1 LSTDREEVV
10 LFGCGGLA
18 LAMAETLRERGE
30 RFLLASAEA
39 VRVEAATSKGFDA
52 VHLDYTDDEA
62 LKSIGVGG
70 EVRMIFCLF
79 EETASN
85 LFLTLSARAL
95 APDLTVV
102 SICDSPASSSKLL
115 AAGANKTIDP
125 FLLTAR
131 WVHNLIR
138 RPLIVETLYEVLFGV
153 ADLEVS
159 EVTVAEGAYLAGKRL
174 GDLEPRSHDILILG
188 VIDRQRG
195 AELLLRTNAPS
206 YVLAAGD
213 VLVVIGPRREIEG
226 LRNESDLG
234 SGTVGNSSHIW

>member
-1 LSTDREEVV
+1 MSTDRPEVV

-18 LAMAETLRERGE
+18 LAVAETLRDRGVQ
-30 RFLLASAEA
+30 FLLVSAEPE
-39 VRVEAATSKGFDA
+39 RVETATSKGFGA

-95 APDLTVV
+95 APDLAIIT
-102 SICDSPASSSKLL
+102 ICDSPASSSKLV

-159 EVTVAEGAYLAGKRL
+159 EITVADGAYLAGKRL
-174 GDLEPRSHDILILG
+174 GDLKPRRHDILILG

-206 YVLAAGD
+206 YALTAGD

-234 SGTVGNSSHIW
+234 PDTVPASSDIR

>member
-1 LSTDREEVV
+1 MSADRQDVV
-10 LFGCGGLA
+10 IFGGGGLA
-18 LAMAETLRERGE
+18 LAVAETLRDRGVG
-30 RFLLASAEA
+30 FVLASAQAE
-39 VRVEAATSKGFDA
+39 RVEAATSKGFDA
-52 VHLDYTDDEA
+52 VQLDYTDDDA

-95 APDLTVV
+95 APDLTIV
-102 SICDSPASSSKLL
+102 SICDSPASSSKLQ

-159 EVTVAEGAYLAGKRL
+159 EVTVAEDAYLAGKRL
-174 GDLEPRSHDILILG
+174 GDLKPRRHDILILG
-188 VIDRQRG
+188 VIDRRQG
-195 AELLLRTNAPS
+195 MELLLRTNAPS
-206 YVLAAGD
+206 YVLTPGD

-226 LRNESDLG
+226 LKNESDLDSG
-234 SGTVGNSSHIW
+234 SVRPASHIW